1 MSTHIDVRI
10 RIQFNNPRKAWLFT
24 IEWIRGDELAWFFMF
39 HPYLFW
45 PTNPHTR
52 FWKWWRFHTY

>member
-52 FWKWWRFHTY
+52 FWK